1 MLAYAIVIIS
11 FLGMLALMLKFIKDD
26 MNMDKLEKEIDEELS
41 KELEYYNKK

>member
-1 MLAYAIVIIS
+1 
-11 FLGMLALMLKFIKDD
+11 MLKFIKDD